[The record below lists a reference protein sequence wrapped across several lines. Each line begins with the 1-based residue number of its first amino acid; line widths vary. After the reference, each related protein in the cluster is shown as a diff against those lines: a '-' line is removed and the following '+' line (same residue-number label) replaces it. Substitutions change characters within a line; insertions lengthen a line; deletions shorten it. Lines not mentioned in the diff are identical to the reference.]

1 MQQDIYTEQ
10 IGFVSENVIFNAF
23 QCHYEHQ
30 CAPALVP
37 EFLHLLNVGGLFWKC
52 FQDLLLKILYDNWIL
67 KILNQKKSHWDGLH
81 NKVQLGQRESKI
93 KIINSVTSLLLETIK
108 DIPFF
113 LLGSCSANEW
123 YSMVWLWFDKFRKGN
138 KL

>member
-37 EFLHLLNVGGLFWKC
+37 EFLHLLNVGGLF
-52 FQDLLLKILYDNWIL
+52 
-67 KILNQKKSHWDGLH
+67 
-81 NKVQLGQRESKI
+81 
-93 KIINSVTSLLLETIK
+93 
-108 DIPFF
+108 
-113 LLGSCSANEW
+113 
-123 YSMVWLWFDKFRKGN
+123 
-138 KL
+138 